1 MDIFAD
7 SLSLCL
13 SIVNLLLC
21 STQISSTSGLHGN
34 FGQANYA
41 MAKSGLSGFTKTVA
55 KEWGPFGVRCNN
67 GIIPRLSQIATHY
80 RFYSSLIYA
89 IKNARFV

>member
-1 MDIFAD
+1 LHINRKFL
-7 SLSLCL
+7 LS
-13 SIVNLLLC
+13 
-21 STQISSTSGLHGN
+21 TPQISSTSGLHGN

-67 GIIPRLSQIATHY
+67 GTLSAAYCIFY
-80 RFYSSLIYA
+80 RQFTQ
-89 IKNARFV
+89 